1 MAKTPTKILLCIS
14 GGIAAYKTPEL
25 IRLLQEIDCEIKVIV
40 TQHATAFV
48 SLLTLQ
54 TLLPNHVYQTV
65 IEPNMHHIQLAKWA
79 DYVLI
84 APATANT
91 IAKLAHGISDD
102 LLSTTYLATTASIF
116 IAPAMNQAM
125 WQHMATQENIAKL
138 KQRGVIFIGPDIG
151 TQACG
156 DVGPGRMMEPA
167 DIVIQLFATRF
178 LNNKR
183 VLITAGATQEP
194 IDPVRYISNKSS
206 GKMGYALVKAAFS
219 AGAHVTLV
227 SGKTS
232 LEKPPCHQFI
242 SVMTAADM
250 HHEVMHHVAGQD
262 IFISVA
268 AVSDYTVENP
278 KAQKIK
284 HSDGTLTL
292 TLKPTIDIVATVC
305 AKKQKPF
312 IVAFAAETE
321 NIIENAKQKRVKKRA
336 DLIVVNDVSQKE
348 IGFDGDENM
357 VTMISEN
364 DIVHLEKDTKEN
376 IARSLLQYIAKIYA

>member
-1 MAKTPTKILLCIS
+1 MSDKNILLGITGGISAYKSLELTRLLKEQGYSVRVVMTKHAQAFIAPLSFQAIS
-14 GGIAAYKTPEL
+14 GNPVHTEL
-25 IRLLQEIDCEIKVIV
+25 MDESID
-40 TQHATAFV
+40 HGMR
-48 SLLTLQ
+48 
-54 TLLPNHVYQTV
+54 H
-65 IEPNMHHIQLAKWA
+65 IELAKWA
-79 DYVLI
+79 SMIIIAPASANVIAKIALGIADDLLTTVCLASFSRLLI
-84 APATANT
+84 AP
-91 IAKLAHGISDD
+91 S
-102 LLSTTYLATTASIF
+102 
-116 IAPAMNQAM
+116 MNKEM
-125 WQHMATQENIAKL
+125 WENAATQENIAKL
-138 KQRGVIFIGPDIG
+138 RTRGIELIGPESG
-151 TQACG
+151 LQACG
-156 DVGPGRMMEPA
+156 DDGFGRMTEPEE
-167 DIVIQLFATRF
+167 IVSRLHHTTEDNYFWK
-178 LNNKR
+178 NKKI
-183 VLITAGATQEP
+183 LITAGATQEP
-194 IDPVRYISNKSS
+194 IDPVRFITNKSS

-348 IGFDGDENM
+348 IGFDGD
-357 VTMISEN
+357 
-364 DIVHLEKDTKEN
+364 
-376 IARSLLQYIAKIYA
+376 